1 MADKSTIDIRLIPT
15 VQYSTPT
22 TGQTV
27 NASTS
32 GNVSL
37 LINPAG
43 SLLALTLA
51 LNPSPSDGD
60 MLNIASSQIV
70 TGFTMS
76 GGTVIGA
83 LTSMAVAT
91 FARYQYSATAAV
103 WFRIG

>member
-1 MADKSTIDIRLIPT
+1 MTTSTIDVRLIPT
-15 VQYSTPT
+15 VQYATPT
-22 TGQTV
+22 TGQTIT
-27 NASTS
+27 ASVS

-43 SLLALTLA
+43 TLVALTLA

-60 MLNIASSQIV
+60 IINIASSQVV

-83 LTSMAVAT
+83 LTSLAVAS
-91 FARYQYSATAAV
+91 FACYQFSATASQ